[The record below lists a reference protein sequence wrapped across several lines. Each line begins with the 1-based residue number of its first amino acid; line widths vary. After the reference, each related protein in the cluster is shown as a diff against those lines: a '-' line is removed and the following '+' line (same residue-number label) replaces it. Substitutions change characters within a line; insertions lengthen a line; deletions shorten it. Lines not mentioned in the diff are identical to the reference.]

1 MGDIIRKATV
11 HGIRGALDDP
21 EIAGSETCDALL
33 DTGATATVISA
44 RLARRIGA
52 VAVKRQALF
61 LSPSAGDR
69 RLPLAAVTLSL
80 GGGCKTQL
88 IFAAVSDAIADD
100 AGHEVVVGHDYLQRA
115 HVRLDCERRTA
126 TCVRRPGRAARR
138 A

>member
-11 HGIRGALDDP
+11 HGVHFVREEP
-21 EIAGSETCDALL
+21 EIAGTETCDALL

-52 VAVKRQALF
+52 VAVRREVLF
-61 LSPSAGDR
+61 FSASAGDR
-69 RLPLAAVTLSL
+69 RVPMAAVMLSL
-80 GGGCKTQL
+80 GGGCKTHL
-88 IFAAVSDAIADD
+88 IFAAVSNAIADD
-100 AGHEVVVGHDYLQRA
+100 AGHEVIVGHDYLQRA

-126 TCVRRPGRAARR
+126 TCARRPGRQARR